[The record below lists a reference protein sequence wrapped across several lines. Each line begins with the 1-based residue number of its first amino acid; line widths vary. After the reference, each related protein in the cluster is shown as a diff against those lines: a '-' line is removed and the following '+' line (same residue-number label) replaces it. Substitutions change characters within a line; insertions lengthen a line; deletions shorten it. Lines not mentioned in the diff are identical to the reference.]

1 MGINITTI
9 AYLRVLIIELGSTII
24 LMVVEA
30 QGIYTHQMLLIR
42 DWTRIATPQKNCTN
56 VKHWGRKFVKGGVGA
71 ILRLDLV
78 KRQTDVFF
86 ETSRTI
92 LLNLSKSDASNLLR
106 VSISYSAGSICE
118 NHWVNFKNQTC
129 YSTTHHLVVFPYWT
143 WEFSLYG
150 QTRLVSSK
158 QLTLTGW

>member
-1 MGINITTI
+1 
-9 AYLRVLIIELGSTII
+9 
-24 LMVVEA
+24 MVVEA

-106 VSISYSAGSICE
+106 VSIVSISYSASSICK
-118 NHWVNFKNQTC
+118 NHWVNSKKIKLLQCDPSSCCVSLLNMRIFSIRTN
-129 YSTTHHLVVFPYWT
+129 SPRFIHTTHT
-143 WEFSLYG
+143 D
-150 QTRLVSSK
+150 RLVDFMNDFGYNRK
-158 QLTLTGW
+158 ITKG